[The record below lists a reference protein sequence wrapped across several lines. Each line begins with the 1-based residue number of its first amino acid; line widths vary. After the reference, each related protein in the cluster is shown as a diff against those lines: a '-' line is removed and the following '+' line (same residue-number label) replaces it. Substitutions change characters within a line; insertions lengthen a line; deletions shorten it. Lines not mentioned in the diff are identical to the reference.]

1 MGGMRGSWRSGAGRA
16 PDPAP
21 IPAQAVGRAAG
32 LVLVDP
38 DASVIDVVDKIVTHA
53 LADRASDIH
62 IEPQPG
68 RVRVRY
74 RVDGVLHEVLELP
87 AGAGAPVVS
96 RIKVL
101 AGMDIVEKR
110 RPQDGQVSMVV
121 DGRSIDFR
129 VSTMPSL
136 TGEKCV
142 LRILDKGGRPD
153 GLGDLGMPE
162 DVLRAWSSAVAGLGM
177 VLCSGPT
184 GSGKTTTLYTT
195 IDRLDDT
202 GRNIM
207 TIEDPVE
214 YVVESLTQVQINHG
228 IGLTFAAG
236 LRSIL
241 RQDPDVILVGEIRDV
256 ETARIAVQSA
266 LTGHLVLSTVHAT
279 DSVSSLY
286 RFLEMGIEVFL
297 VTSSVTAVLA
307 QRLLRRSCGECL
319 AEISPSPDELELYR
333 ASGGPPKAR
342 FYGGAG
348 CAACA
353 GTGFHDRIGVYELLK
368 ITPGVRALLAAGAGQ
383 DDVRTLA
390 AAEGTRTL
398 LQESVRLVA
407 ADVTTLAEVVRG
419 LAAG

>member
-1 MGGMRGSWRSGAGRA
+1 MRTSWRSGRVPEQA
-16 PDPAP
+16 PDPVQP
-21 IPAQAVGRAAG
+21 VGRAAG
-32 LVLVDP
+32 LVVVDP
-38 DASVIDVVDKIVTHA
+38 DASVVEVVDTIVTHA

-87 AGAGAPVVS
+87 AGAGTPVVS
-96 RIKVL
+96 RLKVL

-110 RPQDGQVSMVV
+110 RPQDGQVSLLV
-121 DGRSIDFR
+121 DGRSVDFR
-129 VSTMPSL
+129 VSTMPAL

-142 LRILDKGGRPD
+142 LRILDKGNRPN
-153 GLGDLGMPE
+153 GLGDLGMPP
-162 DVLRAWSSAVAGLGM
+162 DVLRSWSSAVAGLGM

-195 IDRLDDT
+195 IDTLDDT

-241 RQDPDVILVGEIRDV
+241 RQDPDVILVGEIRDS

-307 QRLLRRSCGECL
+307 QRLLRRSCGACRV
-319 AEISPSPDELELYR
+319 EIEPSPDELELYR
-333 ASGGPPKAR
+333 RAGGPPKTR
-342 FYGGAG
+342 FLGGSG
-348 CAACA
+348 CPECA
-353 GTGFHDRIGVYELLK
+353 GTGYHDRIGVYELLR
-368 ITPGVRALLAAGAGQ
+368 ITESVRALLVAGATQDEVRAHAAG
-383 DDVRTLA
+383 
-390 AAEGTRTL
+390 EGTRSL
-398 LQESVRLVA
+398 LQEAVRLVA
-407 ADVTTLAEVVRG
+407 DDVTTITEVVRG

>member
-1 MGGMRGSWRSGAGRA
+1 MRSSWRSGIGGQRG
-16 PDPAP
+16 PAP
-21 IPAQAVGRAAG
+21 SVPSAVPLGRAAG
-32 LVLVDP
+32 LVVVDP
-38 DASVIDVVDKIVTHA
+38 DASVVEVVDTIVGHA

-68 RVRVRY
+68 RARVRY

-87 AGAGAPVVS
+87 AGAGGPVVS

-101 AGMDIVEKR
+101 AGMDITERR
-110 RPQDGQVSMVV
+110 RPQDGQVSLVV

-129 VSTMPSL
+129 VSTMPGL

-142 LRILDKGGRPD
+142 LRILDKGNRPN

-162 DVLRAWSSAVAGLGM
+162 DVLRAWSSAVGGLGM

-195 IDRLDDT
+195 IDTIDDT

-214 YVVESLTQVQINHG
+214 YVVESLTQVQINSA

-307 QRLLRRSCGECL
+307 QRLLRRSCLTCRQVLEPTY
-319 AEISPSPDELELYR
+319 EELDLYR
-333 ASGGPPKAR
+333 RAGGPPKTV

-348 CAACA
+348 CADCA
-353 GTGFHDRIGVYELLK
+353 GTGYHDRIGVYELLR
-368 ITPGVRALLAAGAGQ
+368 ITPGMRALLVAGAGQ
-383 DDVRTLA
+383 DEVRTLA

-398 LQESVRLVA
+398 LQEAVRLVA
-407 ADVTTLAEVVRG
+407 SDVTTLSEVVRG

>member
-1 MGGMRGSWRSGAGRA
+1 VPEQAGE
-16 PDPAP
+16 PMVPL
-21 IPAQAVGRAAG
+21 GRAAG
-32 LVLVDP
+32 LVVVDP
-38 DASVIDVVDKIVTHA
+38 DASVVEVLDAIVTHA
-53 LADRASDIH
+53 LRDRASDIH

-68 RVRVRY
+68 RARVRY

-87 AGAGAPVVS
+87 PGSGGPIVS

-101 AGMDIVEKR
+101 AGMDITEKR

-129 VSTMPSL
+129 VSTMPGL

-142 LRILDKGGRPD
+142 LRILDKGNRPD
-153 GLGDLGMPE
+153 GLGDLGMPA
-162 DVLRAWSSAVAGLGM
+162 DVLRAWRSAVAGLGM

-195 IDRLDDT
+195 IDTLDDT

-214 YVVESLTQVQINHG
+214 YVVESLTQVQINHT

-297 VTSSVTAVLA
+297 VTSSVTAVMA
-307 QRLLRRSCGECL
+307 QRLLRRSCRECL
-319 AEISPSPDELELYR
+319 VEIFPSADELDLYR
-333 ASGGPPKAR
+333 SAGGPPKAR
-342 FYGGAG
+342 FLGGAG

-353 GTGFHDRIGVYELLK
+353 GTGFHDRIGVYELLR
-368 ITPGVRALLAAGAGQ
+368 ITEGVRALLVADASQ
-383 DDVRTLA
+383 DDVRALA
-390 AAEGTRTL
+390 AQEGTRSL
-398 LQESVRLVA
+398 LQEAVRLVGD
-407 ADVTTLAEVVRG
+407 DVTTPAEVVRG
-419 LAAG
+419 LSAG